1 MSKAV
6 QKPMQKVLVVDAEK
20 CTGCEV
26 CEFTCSMEKYGT
38 FNPIHSRIRAI
49 RIEPIINMAI
59 GCQFCLDAPCVNACP
74 YKALEKT
81 EKSIIK
87 VNDDKCVGC
96 GFCIRACDF
105 GAISFNLK
113 TQKVIIC
120 DLCQDR
126 TNGPACVEYCPKE
139 CIEHTTLE
147 AFAQKTRRKA
157 VTKLL
162 ESIAKQAK

>member
-1 MSKAV
+1 MS
-6 QKPMQKVLVVDAEK
+6 KPMQKVLVVDAAK

-38 FNPIHSRIRAI
+38 FNPVHARIRAI
-49 RIEPIINMAI
+49 RIEPVINMAI

-74 YKALEKT
+74 YKALEKV
-81 EKSIIK
+81 EKNGTIK

-96 GFCIRACDF
+96 GFCIRACEF

-126 TNGPACVEYCPKE
+126 QNGPACVEYCPKE

-147 AFAQKTRRKA
+147 AFAQKSRKA
-157 VTKLL
+157 AVGKLQESLAKATK
-162 ESIAKQAK
+162 